1 MMAERHDPVRHP
13 IDIEVQILYHGRRF
27 FTARGRSL
35 STQGMYLNVRNL
47 TLPVGTRVELEM
59 ECVGK
64 PWRLEAAVVHR
75 SPAGVGVKFR
85 EVQPELDLGLD
96 RALDAMLTQLE
107 PLMSPPPTLGRA
119 AAATAP
125 ALARLHD

>member
-1 MMAERHDPVRHP
+1 MMAERHHPARHP
-13 IDIEVQILYHGRRF
+13 IDIKVQILYHGRRF

-35 STQGMYLNVRNL
+35 STQGMYLDVRNL

-59 ECVGK
+59 ECLGK

-85 EVQPELDLGLD
+85 EAQPELGLGLD
-96 RALDAMLTQLE
+96 PALDAVLKQLE
-107 PLMSPPPTLGRA
+107 PLMSPPPTQGRA
-119 AAATAP
+119 ATGP
-125 ALARLHD
+125 ALARSHD